1 MEKTMTRILITA
13 SPLRLPFIL
22 VALAFAFSGAA
33 LAQQPL
39 GAISGVVADP
49 NGAVVKGAT
58 ATAVSLATGT
68 SRSATTN
75 DQGFFLIPT
84 LQAGDYKLT
93 IEYRGFA
100 SFTIERVVVE
110 VGQTARVD
118 AALKIT
124 GTTESL
130 QITGAETAAV
140 DTQQATVGG
149 VVNTRQIEQLPLNG
163 RNYLELARLQPGVE
177 IQEGRSFDPTK
188 SRYTG

>member
-1 MEKTMTRILITA
+1 MTRIFITA
-13 SPLRLPFIL
+13 SPLRLPLIL
-22 VALAFAFSGAA
+22 VALTFAFSGAA

-39 GAISGVVADP
+39 GAISGVVTDP
-49 NGAVVKGAT
+49 NGAVVTGAT

-68 SRSATTN
+68 SRNAMTN

-100 SFTIERVVVE
+100 RFTIERVVVE

-140 DTQQATVGG
+140 DTQ
-149 VVNTRQIEQLPLNG
+149 
-163 RNYLELARLQPGVE
+163 
-177 IQEGRSFDPTK
+177 
-188 SRYTG
+188 